1 MLVNHLLKPKK
12 KLKNLKK
19 QESQDIFIET
29 SKTKLVFNTIRFMV
43 ILKMFLEKQVLI
55 NYYVINLLILLK
67 ILNVIGIKEV

>member
-1 MLVNHLLKPKK
+1 MLVNHQLKPKK